1 LVDNEQESFQ
11 RTSLLPTDMRDDQ
24 RGRTKLSENIR
35 ASVRRPEDV
44 KFRMPEEEKAS
55 KNL

>member
-1 LVDNEQESFQ
+1 MSFQ
-11 RTSLLPTDMRDDQ
+11 RASLIHSHHSDAE
-24 RGRTKLSENIR
+24 GGIIRTGVR

-44 KFRMPEEEKAS
+44 KFRMPEEEIAS